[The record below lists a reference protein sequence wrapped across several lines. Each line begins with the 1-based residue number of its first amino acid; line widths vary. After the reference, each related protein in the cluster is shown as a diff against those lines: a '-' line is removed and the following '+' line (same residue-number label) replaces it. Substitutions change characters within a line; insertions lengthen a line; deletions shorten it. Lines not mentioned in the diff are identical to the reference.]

1 MKSFLKKFL
10 VMTLSQGAEMETFYA
25 HTPVLADETMDF
37 LCTDT
42 HGVYV
47 DATLGGGGH
56 TARLLDRCSADAKVY
71 GVDQDEEA
79 LNAACARLDHDPRF
93 RPVRGNFEFLETLLP
108 SELHG
113 TISGFLFDFGVS
125 THQIREPE
133 RGFSFMH
140 EGPLDMRMSTLTG
153 KTALEIVNLGSYEY
167 LRDLLYH
174 KGEERKSREIARSI
188 IASRPLHST
197 GDLRRAVEA
206 VVKGPHTIKSVA
218 RVFQAIRIEVNRELE
233 VIEHALEQ
241 SLRLLKTGGRIVAI
255 SYHSLEDRLVKNFFK
270 SGNFQGTVE
279 KDFYGHP
286 MTPFRLLTKK
296 PVVAGDQERS
306 LNPASRSAKLRAAE
320 KIVEGGI

>member
-1 MKSFLKKFL
+1 
-10 VMTLSQGAEMETFYA
+10 
-25 HTPVLADETMDF
+25 
-37 LCTDT
+37 LCVDPD
-42 HGVYV
+42 GVYV

-56 TARLLDRCSADAKVY
+56 TACLLEQCSADARVF
-71 GVDQDEEA
+71 GVDQDEQA
-79 LNAACARLDHDPRF
+79 LDAACARLNHDPRF
-93 RPVRGNFEFLETLLP
+93 TPLRGNFEFLETLLP
-108 SELHG
+108 PAVHS

-133 RGFSFMH
+133 RGFSFMY
-140 EGPLDMRMSTLTG
+140 EGPLDMRMSQHMG
-153 KTALEIVNLGSYEY
+153 KTAEEIVNFGSYEY
-167 LRDLLYH
+167 LRDLLYQ
-174 KGEERKSREIARSI
+174 KGEERRSREIARSI
-188 IASRPLHST
+188 IASRPLRTT
-197 GDLRRAVEA
+197 GDLRRAVES
-206 VVKGPHTIKSVA
+206 VVRGPHTIKSVA

-270 SGNFQGTVE
+270 SGNFAGKIE

-286 MTPFRLLTKK
+286 LTPFRLLTKK

-320 KIVEGGI
+320 KISEGGI

>member
-1 MKSFLKKFL
+1 
-10 VMTLSQGAEMETFYA
+10 MTLSQEAEMDSFFP
-25 HTPVLADETMDF
+25 HTPVLAAETTDL
-37 LCTDT
+37 LCIDPD
-42 HGVYV
+42 GVYV

-56 TARLLDRCSADAKVY
+56 TARLLERCSADAKVF

-79 LNAACARLDHDPRF
+79 LDAACTRLNHDPRF
-93 RPVRGNFEFLETLLP
+93 TPLRGNFEFLETLLP
-108 SELHG
+108 PAVHG

-133 RGFSFMH
+133 RGFSFMY
-140 EGPLDMRMSTLTG
+140 EGPLDMRMSQHMG
-153 KTALEIVNLGSYEY
+153 KTAEEIVNLGSYEY
-167 LRDLLYH
+167 LRDLLYQ
-174 KGEERKSREIARSI
+174 KGEERRSREIARSI
-188 IASRPLHST
+188 IASRPLRTT
-197 GDLRRAVEA
+197 GDLRRAVES
-206 VVKGPHTIKSVA
+206 VVRGPHTIKSVA

-270 SGNFQGTVE
+270 SGNFAGTIE

-286 MTPFRLLTKK
+286 VTPFRLLTKK

-320 KIVEGGI
+320 KISEGGI